1 VTEFVDTHCH
11 LDFNRFDPDREA
23 VVERAE
29 KAGIIR
35 ILNPGIDI
43 QSSRAAISLADQF
56 PRVYAAVGV
65 HPNDALTWKSGTLP
79 ELTELARHAKV
90 VAIGEI
96 GLDYYRDRSPKELQ
110 RQIFTAQLK
119 LAADMHLPVVIH
131 NRDATADLIGILA
144 NWKDSLVN
152 SGSPLAKAPG
162 VVHSYSSDLNSA
174 LKLVSLGFF
183 IGFTGPITYP
193 KADELRQVA
202 RSLPLD
208 CILTETD
215 APFLAPQ
222 PKRGARNEPAFVRF
236 VAEKLADSRG
246 ITIHALTEAVKVN
259 ANKLFQW

>member
-1 VTEFVDTHCH
+1 
-11 LDFNRFDPDREA
+11 
-23 VVERAE
+23 
-29 KAGIIR
+29 
-35 ILNPGIDI
+35 
-43 QSSRAAISLADQF
+43 
-56 PRVYAAVGV
+56 
-65 HPNDALTWKSGTLP
+65 
-79 ELTELARHAKV
+79 
-90 VAIGEI
+90 
-96 GLDYYRDRSPKELQ
+96 
-110 RQIFTAQLK
+110 
-119 LAADMHLPVVIH
+119 MHLPVVIH